1 MSEERRSA
9 SDARIRASE
18 ETLRE
23 LREIAAKHS
32 GPDSDLRQA
41 GFDDLADRIASL
53 VDAFEGDHIEFGR
66 EEQRRQAEDDDTG

>member
-1 MSEERRSA
+1 VSEQRKSE

-23 LREIAAKHS
+23 LRDLAAKHS

-41 GFDDLADRIASL
+41 GFHDLADRIASL

-66 EEQRRQAEDDDTG
+66 EEQRRQGEDDRIG